1 MFPLTVLVV
10 REPREFTN
18 KIRPLHVVCPNV
30 FRGLSVVIALLSIGV
45 VPIRSHTQ
53 QEIHMNIDLNTAR
66 QEIYDQVESWIKT
79 AQAKLQTLEGQAE
92 GKMAKAEVEA
102 WKTSC

>member
-1 MFPLTVLVV
+1 
-10 REPREFTN
+10 
-18 KIRPLHVVCPNV
+18 
-30 FRGLSVVIALLSIGV
+30 
-45 VPIRSHTQ
+45 
-53 QEIHMNIDLNTAR
+53 MNIDLNTAR